1 MARGA
6 YMATTTNVSV
16 ANASPVTL
24 MFLNPKASATAASLE
39 ILRCWVSQ
47 AANATSNQQRVNLHT
62 QVTAFPTL
70 VATATVVTP
79 LGGPNDAA
87 STLTL
92 TTTGAA
98 GTIGSNASAEGAG
111 AKTIILADDFNVLN
125 GWLYVATPPETI
137 VMGAASAS
145 GFGISF
151 AAAPT
156 TLTNWSWGVTWREW

>member
-16 ANASPVTL
+16 ANANPVTL
-24 MFLNPKASATAASLE
+24 MFLNPKAAASAASLE

-47 AANATSNQQRVNLHT
+47 AANATSAQQRVNIHT
-62 QVTAFPTL
+62 QPTSFPTL

-79 LGGPNDAA
+79 LGGANDGA

-111 AKTIILADDFNVLN
+111 TKTIILADDFNVLN

-137 VMGAASAS
+137 IQPAASAS
-145 GFGISF
+145 GIGLSF
-151 AAAPT
+151 PAAPT
-156 TLTNWSWGVTWREW
+156 TLTNWSWGITWREW